1 MPSRIVGGSANVAPQ
16 LIRPGD
22 VQVADSSFSQAGN
35 FLLKLGERYASGQLA
50 QKQQQMFVDGMQ
62 RVATGEALS
71 DIKQDQ
77 PAFASIFGD
86 TASIQG
92 AQAMAKVKAVD
103 DFTTQAYGQ
112 MPELAKMSPSKAGKV
127 LASGMQQHLTGDAAV
142 DAVIQQRMVEQ
153 LPVLMKAQTKANYAY
168 VQNEMSRQY
177 SGSLSS
183 AAQTMQ
189 GASLQLARGVISQED
204 FDVNRSNAVSMLQK
218 PAGMADETYKKTIME
233 TAQLQLSQGNHWY
246 DRTLRQRGPNGE
258 PSFYET
264 VLDAD
269 DQKKLIDARVSAEA
283 RTAKQYGFN
292 QYGSVIAELAGRAPG
307 MAPAEIQK
315 AVLQINKQYM
325 AETGAES
332 GIIDMNDAT
341 AMVKGSYSRSF
352 ALQDKAAE
360 LRMSQSLKDASD
372 AAKSY
377 AQLQKAIVMSN
388 QGQGKFAMAAGVK
401 QDEFDQVVYEQFQQL
416 GQQAPDKAA
425 ALLVRN
431 WGSGGEYINP
441 HVENMLQSPFR
452 QAEAGMPTGQSMV
465 NSQAIYAEMTKLP
478 GGQAAADAYLG
489 KDGVIRMQN
498 YNAAVNE
505 GMSTTD
511 AATFAFSKPIL
522 KGQRMDT
529 NEFRPILDKALKEEY
544 QAGGAN
550 GWFQTPMY
558 DSSKDI
564 LMAQVAPIAS
574 EFQANLG
581 LSPEAAIKKALP
593 IARQRYDVLGPLVV
607 TKRPGEPELAQVLG
621 TSREDAGKVAFET
634 IQKEALKQGVNIDI
648 AGMFDRVSNDTA
660 SGTMT
665 GRFTPWDALTK
676 SGQVSATRLRDVR
689 DPKTGLMKQVYHA
702 TVYTPDGKSADFS
715 FDSDQMKANL
725 EARISKKPSQGGR
738 LNPSVPDYR
747 VK

>member
-22 VQVADSSFSQAGN
+22 VQVQDSSFSQASS

-112 MPELAKMSPSKAGKV
+112 MPELAKMDPKKAGRV
-127 LASGMQQHLTGDAAV
+127 LAQGMQQHLTGDAAV

-168 VQNEMSRQY
+168 VQNENARQY
-177 SGSLSS
+177 SGVVGS
-183 AAQTMQ
+183 AAQTLQ
-189 GASLQLARGVISQED
+189 TASLQLARGVISQED
-204 FDVNRSNAVSMLQK
+204 FDVSRANAISVLQK
-218 PAGMADETYKKTIME
+218 PAGMADETYRKTVFE
-233 TAQLQLSQGNHWY
+233 TAQLQLSNGNHWL

-264 VLDAD
+264 VLDT
-269 DQKKLIDARVSAEA
+269 DQLTKLNSVRDTAEA
-283 RTAKQYGFN
+283 KTAKNYGFN
-292 QYGSVIAELAGRAPG
+292 QYGAVIAELAGRAPG
-307 MAPAEIQK
+307 MSPANIQK
-315 AVLQINKQYM
+315 AVLQINQQYM
-325 AETGAES
+325 AETGSEH
-332 GIIDMNDAT
+332 GIITQQDAMS
-341 AMVKGSYSRSF
+341 MVEGSYKRTY
-352 ALQDKAAE
+352 ARQDKLEE
-360 LRMSQSLKDASD
+360 LRMTQNLKDQSD
-372 AAKSY
+372 AAKQY
-377 AQLQKAIVMSN
+377 AQLQKAITMSSL
-388 QGQGKFAMAAGVK
+388 GQGVFAMGAGVK
-401 QDEFDQVVYEQFQQL
+401 KDEFDQVNYEQFMQL
-416 GQQAPDKAA
+416 AQKDPAKAA
-425 ALLVRN
+425 DLAVRN
-431 WGSGGEYINP
+431 YGTGGAYLNP
-441 HVENMLQSPFR
+441 HIENLMQAPFR
-452 QAEAGMPTGQSMV
+452 QAEAGMPTGQSMLQA
-465 NSQAIYAEMTKLP
+465 QAIYSAMVGIE
-478 GGQAAADAYLG
+478 GGQAAADSYLG
-489 KDGVIRMQN
+489 KDNVIRMQH
-498 YNAAVNE
+498 YNAAIE
-505 GMSTTD
+505 QGMSTTD

-558 DSSKDI
+558 QSSKDI
-564 LMAQVAPIAS
+564 LAAQVAPIAS
-574 EFQANLG
+574 ALQVNLG
-581 LSPEAAIKKALP
+581 LSPEAAVKRAIP
-593 IARQRYDVLGPLVV
+593 MARQNYDVMGPLVV
-607 TKRPGEPELAQVLG
+607 TKRPGEPELYQVLG

-648 AGMFDRVSNDTA
+648 AGIFDRVSNNTA
-660 SGTMT
+660 SGVMT
-665 GRFTPWDALTK
+665 GRFDPWDVLTK
-676 SGQVSATRLRDVR
+676 SGQVSATRLRDVP
-689 DPKTGLMKQVYHA
+689 DPVTGKMKQVYHA
-702 TVYTPDGKSADFS
+702 TVYTDDGKSASFS
-715 FDSDQMKANL
+715 FDSDQMRTNL
-725 EARISKKPSQGGR
+725 EARLKHTSNGGR